1 MALHLS
7 TSISIADFIKH
18 STSNK
23 GILEINRYLYFF
35 VTDGHVETI
44 TIITRFVSL
53 CILYAIH
60 LNDNSLFCVFTDLD
74 VTCSPNNRFMTEI
87 MVSSLFLS

>member
-1 MALHLS
+1 MIFHRLNMHIYWLVFHMVHD
-7 TSISIADFIKH
+7 TVDQ
-18 STSNK
+18 
-23 GILEINRYLYFF
+23 
-35 VTDGHVETI
+35 DGHVETI